1 MKLQSSITKRV
12 YEFDPLPGKKTIC
25 PECSHNRRKAKE
37 QIVSWEKSGER
48 GFCHHCETTFYK
60 YESREKPV
68 YTVPEWK
75 NNTQLSNKAVKYFEG
90 RAISQKTLNEMKIYS
105 DREFMPQ
112 FQKEVDVICFPY
124 FRAGELVNI
133 KYRGPEKSFKLYQ
146 GAELLFWNVDS
157 IPKAKYDSPFDKY
170 DVIIVE
176 GEIDLLSFIEAGQKQ
191 VISVPAGA
199 NKSLEYLEDCKQL
212 FECNRIYLAVDQD
225 KKGIELRDELARRL
239 GAEKCL
245 MVSFKEC
252 KDANEYLMKFG
263 AFELAETIKQAK
275 PFPVKGIVKVGDI
288 YSDILN
294 LYENGIQKGLQI
306 KSGLDQF
313 ITWEAGRLAI
323 VTGIPGH
330 GKSEFVD
337 WIICRLNILF
347 GWKAAYFTPENY
359 PLKFHYAKIFEKLI
373 GKQFSKY
380 KTTDQDFQIAYEY
393 IRDNYF
399 YLMDE
404 EDYSVEMV
412 LDGAKQ
418 LIRSKG
424 IQILVIDPYNKLEYQ
439 AGRGEN
445 ETQYIS
451 RFLDK
456 LQMFARFNNCLVIL
470 VAHPKKM
477 QKNGKVYEVPSLYDI
492 SGSAHFYNKAD
503 YGLSIYRLS
512 NEEGTGFENM
522 IQVHVQKVKFK
533 HLGEAGKVELR
544 YNYNNGR
551 FENEAAT
558 VDIWDNYNW
567 LINQPIEQRIDYEGK
582 INDSTP
588 F

>member
-1 MKLQSSITKRV
+1 MRLQSSISKRI
-12 YEFDPLPGKKTIC
+12 FDFEPAPGKRTIC
-25 PECSHNRRKAKE
+25 PECSGNRRKSKE
-37 QIVSWEKSGER
+37 LIVHWEKDGNR
-48 GFCHHCETTFYK
+48 GYCHHCETTFFP
-60 YESREKPV
+60 YESQDKPV
-68 YTVPEWK
+68 YVVPDVK
-75 NNTQLSNKAVKYFEG
+75 NTTLLTDKAVKYFEG
-90 RAISQKTLNEMKIYS
+90 RAISQKTLNEMKVYS
-105 DREFMPQ
+105 DKEYMPQ
-112 FQKEVDVICFPY
+112 FQKIVDVICFPY
-124 FRAGELVNI
+124 FRAGQLVNI

-146 GAELLFWNVDS
+146 GAELVFWNVDG
-157 IPKAKYDSPFDKY
+157 IGKE
-170 DVIIVE
+170 VVIVE

-199 NKSLEYLEDCKQL
+199 NKNLEYLEDCKAL
-212 FECNRIYLAVDQD
+212 FECNTIYLAVDQD

-245 MVSFKEC
+245 IVNFKEC

-337 WIICRLNILF
+337 WLICRLNILY
-347 GWKAAYFTPENY
+347 GWTAAYFTPENY

-424 IQILVIDPYNKLEYQ
+424 IRVLVIDPYNKLEYQ

-456 LQMFARFNNCLVIL
+456 LQMFARFNNVLVIL

-477 QKNGKVYEVPSLYDI
+477 QKNGKIYEVPSLYDI

-512 NEEGTGFENM
+512 NEDGTGFENM

-558 VDIWDNYNW
+558 VDIWDNSSW
-567 LINQPIEQRIDYEGK
+567 LIDQPIEKQYEPVIEYEGK
-582 INDSTP
+582 INNELP
-588 F
+588 Y

>member
-1 MKLQSSITKRV
+1 MKLQSSITKRI
-12 YEFDPLPGKKTIC
+12 FDFEPTPGKKTVC
-25 PECSHNRRKAKE
+25 PECSPNRRKSKE
-37 QIVSWEKSGER
+37 LVVSWEKEGNR
-48 GFCHHCETTFYK
+48 GFCHHCETTFFP

-68 YTVPEWK
+68 YIVPEWK
-75 NNTQLSNKAVKYFEG
+75 NSTELTDKAVKYFEG
-90 RAISQKTLNEMKIYS
+90 RMISQKTLNEMKVYS

-112 FQKEVDVICFPY
+112 FQKIVDVICFPY
-124 FRAGELVNI
+124 FRADELINI

-146 GAELLFWNVDS
+146 GAELIFWNVDS
-157 IPKAKYDSPFDKY
+157 LTDY
-170 DVIIVE
+170 VVIVE
-176 GEIDLLSFIEAGQKQ
+176 GEIDLLSFIEAGESS

-199 NKSLEYLEDCKQL
+199 NKSLEYLEDCKTL
-212 FECNRIYLAVDQD
+212 FDCKTVYLATDQD

-239 GAEKCL
+239 GTEKCL
-245 MVSFKEC
+245 IVSFKEC
-252 KDANEYLMKFG
+252 KDANEYLCTYG
-263 AFELAETIKQAK
+263 AFSLAETLKQAK

-288 YSDILN
+288 YSDIVN

-313 ITWEAGRLAI
+313 ITWETGRLAI

-337 WIICRLNILF
+337 WLICKLNILY
-347 GWKAAYFTPENY
+347 GWTAAYFTPENY

-373 GKQFSKY
+373 GKQFNKF

-393 IRDNYF
+393 IRDNFF

-424 IQILVIDPYNKLEYQ
+424 IRVLVIDPYNKLEYQ
-439 AGRGEN
+439 AGKGEN
-445 ETQYIS
+445 ETMYIS

-456 LQMFARFNNCLVIL
+456 LQMFARFNNVLVIL
-470 VAHPKKM
+470 VAHPRKM
-477 QKNGKVYEVPSLYDI
+477 PKTMNKFDVPTLYDI

-503 YGLSIYRLS
+503 YGLCIYRKGKS
-512 NEEGTGFENM
+512 EDQGGGYENM
-522 IQVHVQKVKFK
+522 IECHVQKVKFK
-533 HLGEAGKVELR
+533 HLGECGAVELR

-551 FENEAAT
+551 FENEAST
-558 VDIWDNYNW
+558 IDIWDNKNW
-567 LINQPIEQRIDYEGK
+567 LIDQPIEQVIDFETG
-582 INDSTP
+582 IQTETP

>member
-1 MKLQSSITKRV
+1 MRLQSSITKRI
-12 YEFDPLPGKKTIC
+12 YDFEPLPGKKTIC
-25 PECSHNRRKAKE
+25 PECSHNRRKSKE
-37 QIVSWEKSGER
+37 QIVRWEKSGER

-60 YESREKPV
+60 YESREKVV

-75 NNTQLSNKAVKYFEG
+75 NSTELTDKAVKYFEG
-90 RAISQKTLNEMKIYS
+90 RAISQKTLNEMKVYS
-105 DREFMPQ
+105 DKEFMPQ
-112 FQKEVDVICFPY
+112 FQKIVDVICFPY
-124 FRAGELVNI
+124 FRGSELVNI

-146 GAELLFWNVDS
+146 GAELVFWNVDS
-157 IPKAKYDSPFDKY
+157 IRKDLPLTGEI
-170 DVIIVE
+170 IIVE
-176 GEIDLLSFIEAGQKQ
+176 GEIDLLSFIEAGKKS

-199 NKSLEYLEDCKQL
+199 NKSLEYLEDCKAL
-212 FECNRIYLAVDQD
+212 LECHNIYLAVDQD
-225 KKGIELRDELARRL
+225 KKGVELRDELARRL
-239 GAEKCL
+239 GAEKCKI
-245 MVSFKEC
+245 VSFKEC
-252 KDANEYLMKFG
+252 KDANEYLVKYG
-263 AFELAETIKQAK
+263 ALALNETIKEAK
-275 PFPVKGIVKVGDI
+275 PYPVKGIIKVGDI
-288 YSDILN
+288 YGDILN

-337 WIICRLNILF
+337 WLVCKLNILY
-347 GWKAAYFTPENY
+347 GWTAAYFTPENY
-359 PLKFHYAKIFEKLI
+359 PLKFHYAKLFEKLV
-373 GKQFSKY
+373 GKQFSKI

-404 EDYSVEMV
+404 EDYSIEMV
-412 LDGAKQ
+412 MDGAKQ

-424 IQILVIDPYNKLEYQ
+424 IKILVIDPYNKLEYQ

-477 QKNGKVYEVPSLYDI
+477 QKNQGKFDVPTLYDI

-503 YGLSIYRLS
+503 YGICIYRKGKS
-512 NEEGTGFENM
+512 EEDGGGYENM
-522 IQVHVQKVKFK
+522 IECHVQKVKFK
-533 HLGEAGKVELR
+533 HLGECGAVELR

-551 FENEAAT
+551 FENDGAT
-558 VDIWDNYNW
+558 VDIWDNSNW
-567 LINQPIEQRIDYEGK
+567 LINQPIEQTIDFDGK
-582 INDSTP
+582 INIDTP